1 VAFKPVDYWRGN
13 FTVQVGAFQ
22 VKTNAEK
29 YRYKLSKTYQNAHI
43 TIFSDDKGTFYRVR
57 IGRFT
62 NLKDA
67 NRFSEK
73 IISQGFDSA
82 FAVAE

>member
-1 VAFKPVDYWRGN
+1 
-13 FTVQVGAFQ
+13 VGAFQ
-22 VKTNAEK
+22 VKTNAEN
-29 YRYKLSKTYQNAHI
+29 YRYKLSKKYQNAHI
-43 TIFSDDKGTFYRVR
+43 ANYSDDRGIFYRVR

-67 NRFSEK
+67 IKFSEK
-73 IISQGFDSA
+73 IVKQGKTSA